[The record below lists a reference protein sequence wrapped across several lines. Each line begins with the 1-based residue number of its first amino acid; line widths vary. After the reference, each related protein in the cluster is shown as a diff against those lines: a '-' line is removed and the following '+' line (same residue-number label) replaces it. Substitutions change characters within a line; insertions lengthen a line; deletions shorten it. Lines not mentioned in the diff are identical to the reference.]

1 MGKQLIT
8 GLEPGQVGSYVLL
21 CGEPERVPR
30 IAAGISSAKMV
41 AQKREFHVHTGN
53 IDGAKVTVASTGIGG
68 PSTAI
73 LMEELI
79 NLGAK
84 TFIRIGT
91 SGAIADWLEKGDF
104 VISTGAVRAD
114 GTSRSYTWP
123 GFPAVAD
130 YEVVM
135 ALVDSATKAK
145 VRFDVG
151 ICLSVDGFYSE
162 NKVLRDGKVA
172 PMSESGY
179 MPSFMVDRLSDAKK
193 MRVLNMEMENSTIFT
208 LSSLLGMRAGSIC
221 TISDVVPWHP
231 TEKVM
236 DFEQNMA
243 DCIKVGIDGM
253 RTLISWDKKRGNA
266 RYLAP
271 SMI

>member
-1 MGKQLIT
+1 LGKQLIT

-91 SGAIADWLEKGDF
+91 SGAIAMGSRRA
-104 VISTGAVRAD
+104 ISSYQPGRPGRWHKQKLYLARISGSGGLRGCD
-114 GTSRSYTWP
+114 GP
-123 GFPAVAD
+123 CGFC
-130 YEVVM
+130 
-135 ALVDSATKAK
+135 TKAK

-172 PMSESGY
+172 PMSNPATCPRSWW
-179 MPSFMVDRLSDAKK
+179 
-193 MRVLNMEMENSTIFT
+193 I
-208 LSSLLGMRAGSIC
+208 
-221 TISDVVPWHP
+221 
-231 TEKVM
+231 
-236 DFEQNMA
+236 
-243 DCIKVGIDGM
+243 DC
-253 RTLISWDKKRGNA
+253 RTR
-266 RYLAP
+266 RR
-271 SMI
+271 